1 MSSTEYRKYQ
11 TQIVLI
17 AWDKNVD
24 IKFNERT
31 CSFKSV
37 QTKIAEHFKSQNT
50 EKILKALL
58 CKNGALGFC
67 LYTHMQK
74 QYRDP
79 RKFF

>member
-1 MSSTEYRKYQ
+1 MREP
-11 TQIVLI
+11 VLLK
-17 AWDKNVD
+17 A
-24 IKFNERT
+24 
-31 CSFKSV
+31 FKPKL
-37 QTKIAEHFKSQNT
+37 QNILKAKIQK
-50 EKILKALL
+50 KILKALL

>member
-1 MSSTEYRKYQ
+1 MLILSLMRET
-11 TQIVLI
+11 VLLK
-17 AWDKNVD
+17 A
-24 IKFNERT
+24 
-31 CSFKSV
+31 FKPKL
-37 QTKIAEHFKSQNT
+37 QNILKAKIQK
-50 EKILKALL
+50 KILKALL